1 MRPSLADGG
10 IGAEPEI
17 SISELRCFSMT
28 MSRAIRV
35 AAAATML
42 FSVFAIAQDQ
52 EKKIRR
58 SDLPPAAERAVA
70 GQRKGATIRG
80 FLQEKGNGQ
89 NYYEAELMVLNGHTK
104 DLLVDANGSV
114 VEVEEQV
121 STESLP
127 PAVRRGLQDKAGKG
141 KLVKVE
147 TLTKKDKLVAYEA
160 KVLNNGKK
168 SEVQVGGRESFRS
181 RGIKTNAVLGTIT
194 AQPMPTASFSTKQ
207 ATTES

>member
-1 MRPSLADGG
+1 
-10 IGAEPEI
+10 
-17 SISELRCFSMT
+17 MT

-58 SDLPPAAERAVA
+58 SDLPPAVEKAVA
-70 GQRKGATIRG
+70 EQSKRATIRG
-80 FLQEKGNGQ
+80 FSQEKENGQ
-89 NYYEAELMVLNGHTK
+89 TYYEAELMVNGHTK
-104 DLLVDANGSV
+104 DVRLDANGSV

-127 PAVRRGLQDKAGKG
+127 SAVRRGLQDKAGKG

-160 KVLNNGKK
+160 KVLNNGKT
-168 SEVQVGGRESFRS
+168 SEVQVGPEGKALDHE
-181 RGIKTNAVLGTIT
+181 
-194 AQPMPTASFSTKQ
+194 
-207 ATTES
+207 E

>member
-1 MRPSLADGG
+1 
-10 IGAEPEI
+10 
-17 SISELRCFSMT
+17 MT

-35 AAAATML
+35 AATATML

-58 SDLPPAAERAVA
+58 SDLPPAVEKAVA
-70 GQRKGATIRG
+70 EQSKGATIHG
-80 FLQEKGNGQ
+80 FSQEKENGQ
-89 NYYEAELMVLNGHTK
+89 TYYEAELMVNGHTK
-104 DLLVDANGSV
+104 DVLVDANGSV

-127 PAVRRGLQDKAGKG
+127 AAVRLGLQDKAGKG

-160 KVLNNGKK
+160 KVLNNGKT
-168 SEVQVGGRESFRS
+168 SEVQVGPEGKALDHE
-181 RGIKTNAVLGTIT
+181 
-194 AQPMPTASFSTKQ
+194 
-207 ATTES
+207 E

>member
-1 MRPSLADGG
+1 
-10 IGAEPEI
+10 
-17 SISELRCFSMT
+17 MT

-58 SDLPPAAERAVA
+58 SDLPPAVEKAVA
-70 GQRKGATIRG
+70 EQSKRATIRG
-80 FLQEKGNGQ
+80 FSQEKENGQ
-89 NYYEAELMVLNGHTK
+89 TYYEAELMVNGHTK
-104 DLLVDANGSV
+104 DVRLDANGSV

-127 PAVRRGLQDKAGKG
+127 SAVRRGLQDKAGKG

-160 KVLNNGKK
+160 KVLNNGKT
-168 SEVQVGGRESFRS
+168 SEVQVGPDGKALDHE
-181 RGIKTNAVLGTIT
+181 
-194 AQPMPTASFSTKQ
+194 
-207 ATTES
+207 E

>member
-1 MRPSLADGG
+1 
-10 IGAEPEI
+10 
-17 SISELRCFSMT
+17 

-58 SDLPPAAERAVA
+58 SDLPPVVEKAVA
-70 GQRKGATIRG
+70 EQSKGATIRG
-80 FLQEKGNGQ
+80 FSQEKESGQ
-89 NYYEAELMVLNGHTK
+89 TYYEAELMVNGHTK
-104 DLLVDANGSV
+104 DVLVDANGSV

-127 PAVRRGLQDKAGKG
+127 SAVRRGLQDMAGKG

-160 KVLNNGKK
+160 KVLTNGKS
-168 SEVQVGGRESFRS
+168 SEVQVGPEGKALDHE
-181 RGIKTNAVLGTIT
+181 
-194 AQPMPTASFSTKQ
+194 
-207 ATTES
+207 E